1 MSLDQKTSH
10 EASLDTVKF
19 FRLFY
24 VRLTTQG
31 VKATLLW
38 MHNLVNRL
46 IIDKPV
52 RRLCQVTP
60 QLFVGAQ
67 FHRRGWRVIS
77 SWDVNAV
84 VNLREEFDDRSLGVD
99 LGRYLYIPIEDDH
112 VPTLEELNRGVDFIA
127 SEIGRGGKVYIH
139 CGSGVGRA
147 PTMAAAYLVSLGST
161 PQTAW
166 DLIRKA
172 RPFIRPTRVQVEQ
185 IERLAASQSQPEG

>member
-1 MSLDQKTSH
+1 VSLDQKTSH

-67 FHRRGWRVIS
+67 FHRRGWRVLK
-77 SWDVNAV
+77 SWGVSAV
-84 VNLREEFDDRSLGVD
+84 IDLREEFDDRSLGVD
-99 LGRYLYIPIEDDH
+99 LGRYLYIPTEDDH
-112 VPTLEELNRGVDFIA
+112 VPTIEELQQGVAFITN
-127 SEIGRGGKVYIH
+127 EIDHGGKVYIH

-161 PQTAW
+161 PEAAW
-166 DLIRKA
+166 EIVRKA

-185 IERLAASQSQPEG
+185 LERLAASQPQPEG